1 MNIYVCICT
10 YTPVLKSRL
19 IASVGLQEWASK
31 RPRVA
36 NDGTRKMTRDIVID
50 IGFSE
55 KELRH
60 SNNICAT
67 GFGRETQSSMAL
79 PYLPKRNK
87 KHTTLI
93 PDTTTNGRNR
103 NA

>member
-1 MNIYVCICT
+1 M

-55 KELRH
+55 KELRQYQTI
-60 SNNICAT
+60 SVRPDLVEKLNLRWPFPIY
-67 GFGRETQSSMAL
+67 RKEI
-79 PYLPKRNK
+79 RN
-87 KHTTLI
+87 T
-93 PDTTTNGRNR
+93 RR
-103 NA
+103 